1 MLYITATNF
10 GVSPFTPQ
18 IRAYYENNLLVL
30 SGTIT
35 VDTTAEEYAGIRPM
49 QITFDDLPFAKS
61 RVSTAIVTV
70 ESDGVKYATVTKVW
84 VSDKNTINIAKVM
97 PYKSAGSYKVHFST
111 VLIPEK
117 ITGEIALA
125 AKKTYVPEFIKGS
138 GEGVEVYTVETAN
151 WLMLTFKASSLAFD
165 AEDETVEMRLPDFPE
180 NVSAQIPVFYN
191 EGLWVAL
198 GSKYYPASLAK
209 GILTIRKDGNAD
221 EASNTGN
228 KFTRIVVVRLDM
240 SWDEGWCD

>member
-97 PYKSAGSYKVHFST
+97 PYKSAGSYKVIFST
-111 VLIPEK
+111 MLIPEK
-117 ITGEIALA
+117 ITGSVSLKKREDCVPVVTKGEATGLEIN
-125 AKKTYVPEFIKGS
+125 VIEES
-138 GEGVEVYTVETAN
+138 GWLLLVLKAET
-151 WLMLTFKASSLAFD
+151 LTF
-165 AEDETVEMRLPDFPE
+165 DETDNEVVITLPGIESYF
-180 NVSAQIPVFYN
+180 SGSFPVFYN
-191 EGLWVAL
+191 EGLWTAL
-198 GSKYYPASLAK
+198 GSKYYPATLGNGA
-209 GILTIRKDGNAD
+209 LTISKGGNAD
-221 EASNTGN
+221 EASNAGY
-228 KFTRIVVVRLDM
+228 KFTRIIIVPPFRSLP
-240 SWDEGWCD
+240 SGDE